1 MDVGMSVYGKIDLIK
16 RRGPATFSITTY
28 RTTYMFSPSFKPAK
42 NRIVPSHVHTNPH
55 FFSFNESALRPH
67 ESSESTHQNR
77 IVLKL
82 LSEVVTKTRSQV
94 LSGLKNTRFKKFPD
108 LCGRGL
114 KS

>member
-1 MDVGMSVYGKIDLIK
+1 MEKLTWSQGAD
-16 RRGPATFSITTY
+16 PATFSITTY

-82 LSEVVTKTRSQV
+82 LSEVVKKTRTQV

>member
-16 RRGPATFSITTY
+16 RRAPATFSITTY

-82 LSEVVTKTRSQV
+82 LSEVVKKTRSQV

>member
-1 MDVGMSVYGKIDLIK
+1 MDVGMSVYGKIDVIK

-77 IVLKL
+77 IFLKL
-82 LSEVVTKTRSQV
+82 LSEV
-94 LSGLKNTRFKKFPD
+94 LKKPVPKYYP
-108 LCGRGL
+108 G
-114 KS
+114 